1 MNKHKQYTTHRRL
14 ALKKETVV
22 YLNDDLLKNAVGG
35 DISPIPSI
43 PISSC
48 PSWCA
53 DQKG

>member
-1 MNKHKQYTTHRRL
+1 VNKHKQYTTHRRL

-22 YLNDDLLKNAVGG
+22 YLNDDLLKKAVGG
-35 DISPIPSI
+35 DPVTIESI

-53 DQKG
+53 PR

>member
-1 MNKHKQYTTHRRL
+1 MNKHKQYATHRRL

-35 DISPIPSI
+35 DPITDSF

-48 PSWCA
+48 PFFCLA
-53 DQKG
+53 PKR